1 MVTADSL
8 LLALGQVVE
17 RRSGGFLSFFR
28 SFFSFL
34 YTLYGMGDGIM
45 PSFASIFTV
54 APDADSES

>member
-1 MVTADSL
+1 MPYLVNGNGHYL

-34 YTLYGMGDGIM
+34 YTLYGMGGGCY
-45 PSFASIFTV
+45 A
-54 APDADSES
+54 